1 MIYYG
6 YLLLTAISIMS
17 LLLQLVLYFGF
28 LWD

>member
-6 YLLLTAISIMS
+6 YLLLTAILIMS